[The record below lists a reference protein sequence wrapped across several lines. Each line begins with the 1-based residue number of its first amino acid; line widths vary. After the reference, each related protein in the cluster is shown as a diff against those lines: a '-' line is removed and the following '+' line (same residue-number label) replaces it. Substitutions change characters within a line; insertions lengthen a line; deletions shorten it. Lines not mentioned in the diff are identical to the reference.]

1 MVGFSN
7 FHPFADLPCSVLSR
21 MPAVLQVRAVGGAA
35 GGSIV
40 SEDEEQSRATSRVT
54 RSSRGGDEGEGYRE
68 HLSTGLR

>member
-1 MVGFSN
+1 
-7 FHPFADLPCSVLSR
+7 
-21 MPAVLQVRAVGGAA
+21 MPAVLQVRSFGGAA
-35 GGSIV
+35 GRSIV